1 MKLQINGVVIESTD
15 VKEIA
20 KLVREIG
27 KSGEPLAAGV
37 HRTTRKRWTEAEINY
52 LAANKEKAIIKIQ
65 KGLLK
70 QFGKRRTPHAIRVA
84 RARVNQVK
92 V

>member
-27 KSGEPLAAGV
+27 KSSEPLAAGV
-37 HRTTRKRWTEAEINY
+37 HRITRKRWTEAEINY

-84 RARVNQVK
+84 RARIAEVK